1 MVTLPVRIQK
11 MVGKLHD
18 IGYESLY
25 LYSGSSPNGMNWR
38 YTIGIINNKKWPT
51 NDYLVEGSIRSSGAI
66 EWSES
71 DATVEKLADN
81 FEQYYADSLILAKV
95 KIRILLIGT
104 KN

>member
-38 YTIGIINNKKWPT
+38 YTIGIINNIIK
-51 NDYLVEGSIRSSGAI
+51 NGLQMIISLRVALEVQELLSGLKAMLQ
-66 EWSES
+66 W
-71 DATVEKLADN
+71 
-81 FEQYYADSLILAKV
+81 
-95 KIRILLIGT
+95 